1 MFKKLLLMAM
11 VLSLAVVGP
20 SAVLAGNGAG
30 TAGEGRMEANGNA
43 GGPRQLE
50 VRSQAGVQANA
61 EAGEAGGLMQA
72 TRRGLQKMQRTG
84 EPAREEWQALKDNL
98 ARLKQQ
104 YRLETREEN
113 RAEIRAMFKL
123 AVQMAKEQGEPEEME
138 NLLRDL
144 ISLAPGDPEPYR
156 ELGNIYR
163 NRGEKTPKVFCDG
176 NELKPDVPPVI
187 KEGRTLIPIRPIT
200 EALGATVQW
209 NERERTVLI
218 SKGDTT
224 IQLQVEN
231 RVALVNGRRVE
242 LDVPAENINSRVF
255 VPLRF
260 ISEAL
265 KAQVGFYPEG
275 QIVTVNQEAVQ
286 AQS

>member
-1 MFKKLLLMAM
+1 MFKKLLLLVM

-30 TAGEGRMEANGNA
+30 TAGEVRMGAPGNA
-43 GGPRQLE
+43 GGSRQLE
-50 VRSQAGVQANA
+50 VRSQAGVQSNA

-72 TRRGLQKMQRTG
+72 TRRCLQTMQRTG
-84 EPAREEWQALKDNL
+84 KPAREEWQALRDNL

-113 RAEIRAMFKL
+113 RAEIRAMFKQ
-123 AVQMAKEQGEPEEME
+123 AVQMAKEQGEPGEME

-218 SKGDTT
+218 SKGDIT

-231 RVALVNGRRVE
+231 RIALVNGRRVE

-275 QIVTVNQEAVQ
+275 QIVTVVQEAVQ

>member
-1 MFKKLLLMAM
+1 MFKKLLLLVM

-30 TAGEGRMEANGNA
+30 TAGEERMQATGNA
-43 GGPRQLE
+43 GESRQLE

-61 EAGEAGGLMQA
+61 EAGETGGLMQA
-72 TRRGLQKMQRTG
+72 TRQCLQTMQRTG
-84 EPAREEWQALKDNL
+84 EMAKEDWQALRDNL

-104 YRLETREEN
+104 YRLETRAET
-113 RAEIRAMFKL
+113 RAEIKAMFKQAAQL
-123 AVQMAKEQGEPEEME
+123 AEEQGEQGAVE

-163 NRGEKTPKVFCDG
+163 NRGEKTPKVFCNG

-187 KEGRTLIPIRPIT
+187 KENRTLIPIRPIT

-231 RVALVNGRRVE
+231 RIALVNGSRVE

-265 KAQVGFYPEG
+265 KAQVAFYPEG